1 MARIR
6 VGYADGRTEAR
17 VLNDG
22 VHRVGR
28 DAGEIVLGD
37 PNVSGNH
44 VELRVSSEQITLTD
58 IGSSNG
64 TYDPN
69 GVRLSAPVAMKP
81 NEPYR
86 LGGCSLTLLTPD
98 SQAAGAPG
106 PSTAGGTQAMPQFN
120 APPPNAPYAA
130 PPGTQSTFSPPGA
143 HGNYPPG
150 AYAGYPPGAVMT
162 NPYEIPPEAR
172 TFGML
177 CHIGALAGYM
187 IPFGHIIGPL
197 VFWLLKKDQHP
208 FVDQQGKESLNFQI
222 TVTIA
227 YAVFG
232 TLSIFLIGIP
242 FLVATGIA
250 ALIFEIIAGVRANSG
265 VAYRYPFTLRLL
277 T

>member
-1 MARIR
+1 M
-6 VGYADGRTEAR
+6 
-17 VLNDG
+17 LNDG

-44 VELRVSSEQITLTD
+44 LELRVSSEQITLTD
-58 IGSSNG
+58 NGSSNG

-69 GVRLSAPVAMKP
+69 GARLSAPMAMKP

-86 LGGCSLTLLTPD
+86 LGGCSLTLLTSD
-98 SQAAGAPG
+98 SPAAGAPG
-106 PSTAGGTQAMPQFN
+106 PSTAGGTQAMPQFH
-120 APPPNAPYAA
+120 APNVNYGAA
-130 PPGTQSTFSPPGA
+130 PPAAQWAPPSP
-143 HGNYPPG
+143 GNYAPG
-150 AYAGYPPGAVMT
+150 NYAPGNYAPGSYAGYPPGPVMMD
-162 NPYEIPPEAR
+162 PYGTPPEAR

-177 CHIGALAGYM
+177 CHIGALAGYVV
-187 IPFGHIIGPL
+187 PFGHLIGPL

-227 YAVFG
+227 YVVFG

-265 VAYRYPFTLRLL
+265 IAYRYPFTLRLL